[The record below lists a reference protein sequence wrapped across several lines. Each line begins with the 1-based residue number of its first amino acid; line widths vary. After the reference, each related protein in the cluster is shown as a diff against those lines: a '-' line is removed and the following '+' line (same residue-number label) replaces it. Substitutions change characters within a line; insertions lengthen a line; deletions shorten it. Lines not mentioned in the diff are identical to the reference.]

1 MVSSR
6 AAVDAM
12 PAHGGTV
19 LVGGEALTGVGAA
32 KRLDSSL
39 GDVCR
44 IAERVGGSYGG
55 VRMRGAHGD
64 GERNS
69 LLRGILVR
77 AKFIRA
83 MRWSS
88 TSVVKTD
95 SSAMI

>member
-1 MVSSR
+1 MVSYW
-6 AAVDAM
+6 AAVDVM

-55 VRMRGAHGD
+55 VGMREVRGE

-69 LLRGILVR
+69 LLRGTLAR
-77 AKFIRA
+77 AKSIRA
-83 MRWSS
+83 AR
-88 TSVVKTD
+88 
-95 SSAMI
+95 